1 MTRPRLPIPVIGVV
15 LPAIVYVAGLIIAAV
30 ALPSGDRI
38 AVHWDFDGTPNG
50 FAPPWVFLV
59 GMAVLALALSLIF
72 GLILFASEGD
82 GPTATRR
89 FLAVVA
95 LWLAVFLTVLTGWL
109 LFSQREGVAAVPI
122 WQGMLL
128 AFGSALVV
136 GIIAALVAPPAVT
149 VAASGRAA
157 EPLALAPEERAVWV
171 GRTRL
176 ATPGLVAIS
185 FGVIVALAGAV
196 VANLVVDGG
205 LAPLFLV
212 PAVLVVLLLLTSF
225 WTVRVDDTGLEV
237 RSATGWPRFRM
248 PATQVAS
255 AGTIDVR
262 PLGEFGG
269 WGIRFGRGRRL
280 GIVMRSGEAL
290 EVQNRD
296 GGALVV
302 TVDDAG
308 TAAALLS
315 AVAARAATRPPARG

>member
-1 MTRPRLPIPVIGVV
+1 MTRSRIPIPVLGVV
-15 LPAIVYVAGLIIAAV
+15 LPAIVYVVGVIVAAL
-30 ALPSGDRI
+30 ALPGPDRI
-38 AVHWDFDGTPNG
+38 AVHWALDGTPDG
-50 FAPPWVFLV
+50 FAAPWVFVV
-59 GMAVLALALSLIF
+59 GMAVLALALSLTF

-82 GPTATRR
+82 GPTVVRR
-89 FLAVVA
+89 ILAAVA
-95 LWLAVFLTVLTGWL
+95 LWLAVFLTVLSGWI
-109 LFSQREGVAAVPI
+109 LFAQREGTAREPL
-122 WQGMLL
+122 WQGLLL
-128 AFGSALVV
+128 AFGTAAVV
-136 GIIAALVAPPAVT
+136 GLAAILLAPPAVA
-149 VAASGRAA
+149 VAPSAHAA
-157 EPLALAPEERAVWV
+157 EPLPLAPGERAVWV

-185 FGVIVALAGAV
+185 TGVVVALGAAIVANVAVAGA
-196 VANLVVDGG
+196 

-212 PAVLVVLLLLTSF
+212 PAVLVVVLLLTSF
-225 WTVRVDDTGLEV
+225 WTVRVDDAGLDV

-248 PATQVAS
+248 PAAQVAS

-290 EVQNRD
+290 EAQNRD
-296 GGALVV
+296 GGAVVV

-315 AVAARAATRPPARG
+315 TVAERAATQPPAR